1 MAVREAAA
9 EPAGVRLKKSENR
22 VGQGAHL
29 HSGRVEVDG
38 DLVLVV
44 ASGVDDEGGRHLPS
58 VVGEENALALLERK
72 AGDGAEA
79 GSDQFLL
86 HVLGHRARVWRVQSD
101 AVFVFA
107 GVEESAGARLDCVY
121 NTRQEKIVFGH
132 THPGAD
138 DGALGQSLAGRHG
151 SATRK

>member
-1 MAVREAAA
+1 MAVREAAT
-9 EPAGVRLKKSENR
+9 EPAGVRYKKAKR

-29 HSGRVEVDG
+29 HSRRVEVDS
-38 DLVLVV
+38 DLILVV
-44 ASGVDDEGGRHLPS
+44 GSGVDDEGGRHLPS
-58 VVGEENALALLERK
+58 VVGEKNALALLERK

-86 HVLGHRARVWRVQSD
+86 HVLGHCARVWRVQTD
-101 AVFVFA
+101 AVLVFA

-121 NTRQEKIVFGH
+121 NTGQEKTVFGH

-138 DGALGQSLAGRHG
+138 DGALCQSLAGRHG